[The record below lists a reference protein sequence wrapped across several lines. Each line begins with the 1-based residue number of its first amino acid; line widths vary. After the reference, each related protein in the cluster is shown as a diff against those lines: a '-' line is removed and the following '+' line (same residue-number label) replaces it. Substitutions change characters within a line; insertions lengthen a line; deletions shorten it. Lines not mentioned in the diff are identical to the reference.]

1 MHFLSIIHEC
11 KWNKELF
18 CMCNFHI
25 FMKNFSSEVSMVLLN
40 KITTLQAFQVKIYA
54 VPDFLC
60 SQCTVKEEAK
70 MCSQWS
76 FLGFYWLIYA
86 PKISDWSNCISQYL
100 ERVPV
105 GQIAWHSTH
114 NELLLVK
121 LYYTVTKKIF
131 YWSILCHNTH
141 KKLLLVNGQSYATIS
156 SKSFYWSNCKSQ
168 CPQRAPIG
176 QTICHNIY
184 TELLLVKL

>member
-1 MHFLSIIHEC
+1 MSANEIRNYFVC
-11 KWNKELF
+11 A
-18 CMCNFHI
+18 I
-25 FMKNFSSEVSMVLLN
+25 FTYFWRSMVLLN

-121 LYYTVTKKIF
+121 CYVWERDMNFPDSKCFINEGFRTPMTGEAGLVPVQ
-131 YWSILCHNTH
+131 
-141 KKLLLVNGQSYATIS
+141 LL
-156 SKSFYWSNCKSQ
+156 
-168 CPQRAPIG
+168 
-176 QTICHNIY
+176 
-184 TELLLVKL
+184 

>member
-1 MHFLSIIHEC
+1 
-11 KWNKELF
+11 
-18 CMCNFHI
+18 MCNFHI

-121 LYYTVTKKIF
+121 LYDTVTTKIF
-131 YWSILCHNTH
+131 YWS
-141 KKLLLVNGQSYATIS
+141 
-156 SKSFYWSNCKSQ
+156 NCMSR

-184 TELLLVKL
+184 TELLLVKLKDAVHKKSSYGSNFMSQFCSFNLKISF